1 MDVPAWDVTLA
12 EAGGWMTRVE
22 SSVTALSWIPRD
34 AMEGMGKLA
43 ADLGVSHWDLPPPD
57 RLDNLDDLIA
67 ADAIRL
73 ANELRAWIEVE
84 DGQIRRYG
92 QLGQGRI
99 GRTTLRAGPRQVV
112 FPAVAFPDLRPAP
125 EVGASWVRFVQ
136 TAGGRSGAPLPRRVR
151 RAPFVQLAAPTAW
164 STLAL
169 TIHADGSSQHEVV
182 GASPFPR
189 HWIYNDRG
197 RLVAKTGLV
206 DFNRWRRGAFGRHTP
221 WGDEE
226 SPALVTA
233 VETALERRLSRLVID
248 AGPTFR
254 KLKPGAILTEQGATG
269 TELFLLFEGV
279 VAVEVDGHAVS
290 EVGPGAILGEIAVL
304 AHDVMAILVI
314 PVRVHDRSE
323 LVAIL
328 AAILETIP
336 ARIADKLDRPI
347 PPTVARVVG
356 ELPVDR
362 FHQVEP
368 RLRAV
373 AGLSFT
379 RHQGREAPAGK
390 RTATLRA
397 VTACRVAVVPE
408 ALLDREALA
417 ELAEGRQTKGR

>member
-1 MDVPAWDVTLA
+1 
-12 EAGGWMTRVE
+12 
-22 SSVTALSWIPRD
+22 
-34 AMEGMGKLA
+34 
-43 ADLGVSHWDLPPPD
+43 
-57 RLDNLDDLIA
+57 
-67 ADAIRL
+67 
-73 ANELRAWIEVE
+73 
-84 DGQIRRYG
+84 
-92 QLGQGRI
+92 
-99 GRTTLRAGPRQVV
+99 
-112 FPAVAFPDLRPAP
+112 
-125 EVGASWVRFVQ
+125 
-136 TAGGRSGAPLPRRVR
+136 
-151 RAPFVQLAAPTAW
+151 VQLAAPTAW

-189 HWIYNDRG
+189 HWIYDDRG
-197 RLVAKTGLV
+197 QLVAKTGLV

-314 PVRVHDRSE
+314 PARVHDRSE

-379 RHQGREAPAGK
+379 RHQGREAPAGE

>member
-1 MDVPAWDVTLA
+1 
-12 EAGGWMTRVE
+12 MTRVE

-73 ANELRAWIEVE
+73 ANELRAWIDVE
-84 DGQIRRYG
+84 GGQIRRYG
-92 QLGQGRI
+92 QLGQGHI
-99 GRTTLRAGPRQVV
+99 GRTTLRAGPRQVL

-125 EVGASWVRFVQ
+125 EVGPTWVRFVQ
-136 TAGGRSGAPLPRRVR
+136 TAGGRTGAPMPRRVR

-169 TIHADGSSQHEVV
+169 TIYADGSSQYEVV

-189 HWIYNDRG
+189 HWIYNDQG
-197 RLVAKTGLV
+197 QLVAKTGLI

-226 SPALVTA
+226 SPAQVTA

-248 AGPTFR
+248 ASPTFR

-279 VAVEVDGHAVS
+279 VAVEVDGHAVT
-290 EVGPGAILGEIAVL
+290 EVGPGAILGEMAVL
-304 AHDVMAILVI
+304 THDVMAIAVI
-314 PVRVHDRSE
+314 PARVHDRSA
-323 LVAIL
+323 LVATL
-328 AAILETIP
+328 AAILGVNP
-336 ARIADKLDRPI
+336 VRIADKLDRPI
-347 PPTVARVVG
+347 PPTVARVVA
-356 ELPVDR
+356 ELPVER

-373 AGLSFT
+373 EGLTFT
-379 RHQGREAPAGK
+379 RRQGRETPTGK

-408 ALLDREALA
+408 TLLDREALA
-417 ELAEGRQTKGR
+417 ELAAGRQTKDP

>member
-1 MDVPAWDVTLA
+1 MAPGSTYPGCRHRHDDELEVLALALVSDARGGASQLVPTGTGQLCPRRHLPAHRGHPGPVEGDNSHIGVSAWDVTLA

-57 RLDNLDDLIA
+57 QLDNLDDLIA

-84 DGQIRRYG
+84 DGQISSYG

-99 GRTTLRAGPRQVV
+99 GRTTLRAGPRQVL

-125 EVGASWVRFVQ
+125 KVGASWVRFVQ
-136 TAGGRSGAPLPRRVR
+136 TAGGRTGAPLPRRVR

-197 RLVAKTGLV
+197 QLVAKTGLI

-226 SPALVTA
+226 SPALGN
-233 VETALERRLSRLVID
+233 RRRDS
-248 AGPTFR
+248 
-254 KLKPGAILTEQGATG
+254 
-269 TELFLLFEGV
+269 
-279 VAVEVDGHAVS
+279 
-290 EVGPGAILGEIAVL
+290 
-304 AHDVMAILVI
+304 
-314 PVRVHDRSE
+314 
-323 LVAIL
+323 
-328 AAILETIP
+328 
-336 ARIADKLDRPI
+336 
-347 PPTVARVVG
+347 
-356 ELPVDR
+356 
-362 FHQVEP
+362 P
-368 RLRAV
+368 R
-373 AGLSFT
+373 
-379 RHQGREAPAGK
+379 APALSPRHRCGSDLPQAQAG
-390 RTATLRA
+390 RN
-397 VTACRVAVVPE
+397 
-408 ALLDREALA
+408 LD
-417 ELAEGRQTKGR
+417 